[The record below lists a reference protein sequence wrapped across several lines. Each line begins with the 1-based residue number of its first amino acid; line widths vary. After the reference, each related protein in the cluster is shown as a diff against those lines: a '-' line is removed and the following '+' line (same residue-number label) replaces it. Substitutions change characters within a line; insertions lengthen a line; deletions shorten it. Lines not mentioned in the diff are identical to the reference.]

1 MCERAGDWR
10 DKEKREM
17 QQTSLGHY
25 PVLEIIRNYR
35 REATLIIRPS
45 LITVNL
51 LSAYITPSQPLVPMT
66 WPGG

>member
-35 REATLIIRPS
+35 REATLIIRVR
-45 LITVNL
+45 L
-51 LSAYITPSQPLVPMT
+51 
-66 WPGG
+66 